1 MMKFP
6 YLVVSD
12 RDGNIFEIP
21 ELYMAGMSLNA
32 PALPTEQELIPL
44 PYGSDLYLLPE
55 RTAVGY
61 DPRRKKFVEVKE
73 YHGEPV
79 FAAAAFMAPAYLQV
93 YRSAFATPPGAPRLS
108 LFSYTAVGWKNG
120 QFYAAGKRIDPDMRQ
135 DLSTFNLNLV
145 EQEARRILRR
155 YPQNRLTDHLI
166 RNCVFRYGC
175 PAARNFALGRW
186 ECPIP
191 TSPGC
196 NAACVGCISEQ
207 PAETG
212 VRSTQDR
219 LNFMPSGEEIVEF
232 AVPHLEN
239 APRAVVSF
247 GQGCEGEPLLAG
259 PVIKEAIKEIR
270 RRTDRG
276 IINLNTNASRP
287 AVVEELCKAGL
298 DSIRVSLNS
307 AQKGY
312 YEAYYRPRH
321 YGFEDLVESLRVMRR
336 YNRWA
341 SINYFVFPGFT
352 DHPEEVSALES
363 LIGEVKINMIQARNL
378 NIDPEWYIEEL
389 GLGELAA
396 AGGNSAAKPLGIPGW
411 IERISQKFPWIKWGY
426 FNPPREEMKGEHY
439 DWEGIRKPVPA
450 DI

>member
-1 MMKFP
+1 MKLP
-6 YLVVSD
+6 HLVVSD

-21 ELYMAGMSLNA
+21 ELSMAGMSLNA

-61 DPRRKKFVEVKE
+61 DPRRKEFVEVKE

-79 FAAAAFMAPAYLQV
+79 FAAAAFMAPAYVQV
-93 YRSAFATPPGAPRLS
+93 YRSAFATPAGAPRLS
-108 LFSYTAVGWKNG
+108 LYSYTAVGWKNG
-120 QFYAAGKRIDPDMRQ
+120 QFYAAGKRIDPDLRQ

-145 EQEARRILRR
+145 EQEARRMLRR
-155 YPQNRLTDHLI
+155 YPQNRLTGHLI

-219 LNFMPSGEEIVEF
+219 LDFMPSVEEIVEF
-232 AVPHLEN
+232 TVPHLKN

-259 PVIKEAIKEIR
+259 PAIKEAIKEIR
-270 RRTDRG
+270 RCTDRG
-276 IINLNTNASRP
+276 IININTNASRP

-307 AQKGY
+307 AQKRY

-321 YGFEDLVESLRVMRR
+321 YGFEDVVESLRVMRR

-352 DHPEEVSALES
+352 DHPEEVSALER
-363 LIGEVKINMIQARNL
+363 LIEEVKINMIQARNL

-389 GLGELAA
+389 GLKELAA
-396 AGGNSAAKPLGIPGW
+396 SNGKAAAKPIGILAW

-426 FNPPREEMKGEHY
+426 FNPPREEMQAGHY
-439 DWEGIRKPVPA
+439 GWEGIRKPTL
-450 DI
+450 

>member
-108 LFSYTAVGWKNG
+108 LFSYTAVGWKEG

-321 YGFEDLVESLRVMRR
+321 YGFEDVVESLRVMRR

-363 LIGEVKINMIQARNL
+363 LIEEVKINMIQARNL

-396 AGGNSAAKPLGIPGW
+396 AEGNSAAKPLGIPGW

-426 FNPPREEMKGEHY
+426 FNPPREEMQREHY
-439 DWEGIRKPVPA
+439 NWEGIRKPVPA